1 VFDNEAGEEGVAA
14 PAMLRRE
21 RDMLDAVATAEL
33 DARDVDR
40 ACSGGDGDKV
50 RAIGLYF
57 GEAL

>member
-1 VFDNEAGEEGVAA
+1 
-14 PAMLRRE
+14 MLRRE

-40 ACSGGDGDKV
+40 ACSGNDGDKV